1 MPFFQHDFLTFH
13 YTDSGAGFPFI
24 FQHGLGGD
32 VYQPAEVYQPQPGIR
47 CLSLDCR
54 GHGETRPLGD
64 ENLLCFDTFADDVI
78 AMMDYLKLSQAVV
91 GGISMGAGLS
101 LNLAL
106 RYPQR
111 VRGLL
116 LSRPA
121 WLDKPMPNNLLN
133 FVKVAAYIRR
143 YGAQGGLEHF
153 KQSPDYQSLLK
164 EAPDVANSLLAHF
177 SHPRAEETFIKLE
190 RLPNDAPCHDLN
202 ACKHLDVPTLILA
215 NRHDPPHPFEMAETL
230 AAAIPDAQ
238 LHEITSKSI
247 NRDQHF
253 REARTFISEFL
264 HQFADA

>member
-1 MPFFQHDFLTFH
+1 MPFFPRDGLNFH
-13 YTDSGAGFPFI
+13 YTDSGDGLPFI

-64 ENLLCFDTFADDVI
+64 ENLLSFDSFADDVV
-78 AMMDYLKLSQAVV
+78 AMMDYLELPAAVV
-91 GGISMGAGLS
+91 GGISMGAGIS

-121 WLDKPMPNNLLN
+121 WLDKPMSANLLN
-133 FVKVAAYIRR
+133 FTRVADYIRR
-143 YGAQGGLEHF
+143 YGAQNGLEYI
-153 KQSPDYQSLLK
+153 KQSPEYQAILK

-177 SHPRAEETFIKLE
+177 THPRAEETFIKFE
-190 RLPNDAPCHDLN
+190 RLPNDAPCRDLRDCGN
-202 ACKHLDVPTLILA
+202 IAIPTLILA

-230 AAAIPDAQ
+230 AAAIPGAQ
-238 LHEITSKSI
+238 LHEITSKSL
-247 NRDQHF
+247 NREQHF
-253 REARTFISEFL
+253 REAHTFISTFL
-264 HQFADA
+264 RQFTFV